1 MNEKI
6 ENVQLSEQDLRAAIK
21 EQEGLIREAQMKIYR
36 IEDKL
41 TKLIAEFEIGDKVH
55 CSNFQVNTVCV
66 VTGAKWKYGSKVAYF
81 GKRIKNDGSLGAQE
95 YELYGTIKKAEED

>member
-1 MNEKI
+1 MTEQI
-6 ENVQLSEQDLRAAIK
+6 SDEQDLRAAIK
-21 EQEGLIREAQMKIYR
+21 EQQFIIRQANSEIIKLEGELAN
-36 IEDKL
+36 L
-41 TKLIAEFEIGDKVH
+41 LAEFKIGDKVY

-81 GKRIKNDGSLGAQE
+81 GKRIKKDGSLGAQE

>member
-6 ENVQLSEQDLRAAIK
+6 ESVQLSEQDLRAAIK
-21 EQEGLIREAQMKIYR
+21 KQEFIIREANSEIR
-36 IEDKL
+36 RFEGELVKL
-41 TKLIAEFEIGDKVH
+41 LAEFEIGDKVY
-55 CSNFQVNTVCV
+55 CCNFQVNPVCV

-81 GKRIKNDGSLGAQE
+81 GKRIKKDGSLGAQE

>member
-41 TKLIAEFEIGDKVH
+41 TKLIAEFEIGDKVY
-55 CSNFQVNTVCV
+55 CSNFQVNPVCV
-66 VTGAKWKYGSKVAYF
+66 VTGAKWNYGGVTYV
-81 GKRIKNDGSLGAQE
+81 GKRIKKDGSLGAQE
-95 YELYGTIKKAEED
+95 YELYGKIRKVED